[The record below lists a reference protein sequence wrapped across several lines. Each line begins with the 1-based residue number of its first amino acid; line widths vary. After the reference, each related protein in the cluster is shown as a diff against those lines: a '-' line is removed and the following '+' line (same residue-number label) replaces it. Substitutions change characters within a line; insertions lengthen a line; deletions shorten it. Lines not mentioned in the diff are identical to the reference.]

1 MAVRTL
7 TLDLD
12 TVTRGRGRRRV
23 LGEHLSLMMALLM
36 VLHDCVYVCCCSL
49 PIGSCSVADFLKL
62 CFHYIY
68 YICALVMIKL
78 LKK

>member
-1 MAVRTL
+1 MAGRTL

-12 TVTRGRGRRRV
+12 TVTGGGRGRRRV

-49 PIGSCSVADFLKL
+49 PIGSCGVADFLKL
-62 CFHYIY
+62 CFHYI
-68 YICALVMIKL
+68 CTLVMIKL